1 MIKRIV
7 YDPSVYT
14 PYDLLIDEDK
24 YNRNSVYKTVRN
36 SLDKSDTKIFD
47 EMFSP
52 IHM

>member
-1 MIKRIV
+1 MITT
-7 YDPSVYT
+7 VYT
-14 PYDLLIDEDK
+14 PYDLLLSKDK
-24 YNRNSVYKTVRN
+24 YNRDSEYKTVRN